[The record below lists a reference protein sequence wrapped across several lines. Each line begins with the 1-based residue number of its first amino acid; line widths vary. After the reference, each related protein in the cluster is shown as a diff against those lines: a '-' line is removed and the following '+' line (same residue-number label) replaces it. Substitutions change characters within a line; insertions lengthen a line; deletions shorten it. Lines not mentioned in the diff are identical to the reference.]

1 MVAKIL
7 TYYQETDRGQSAITD
22 AEELRDNAS
31 RPKILEEPLAN
42 GDTGEHSA
50 AEDVVGQ
57 AALAEISGG
66 SDTDISRPGSV
77 DQAKERL
84 GRHIRS
90 NSVKKPASFKAVSV
104 TKNFLAKSA
113 VSTPSV
119 RPGDKGN
126 ELHKLNYSFC

>member
-1 MVAKIL
+1 VVAKIL
-7 TYYQETDRGQSAITD
+7 NYYQETNRGQSAIID
-22 AEELRDNAS
+22 AEELRDSAS

-50 AEDVVGQ
+50 AEDMVGQ
-57 AALAEISGG
+57 VALAE
-66 SDTDISRPGSV
+66 ISRPGSV
-77 DQAKERL
+77 DQAKERP

-126 ELHKLNYSFC
+126 ELRKLNYSFC

>member
-7 TYYQETDRGQSAITD
+7 NYYQETNRRQSEIID
-22 AEELRDNAS
+22 AEEPRDSAS
-31 RPKILEEPLAN
+31 RPKTLEEPLAN

-50 AEDVVGQ
+50 AEDMVGQ

-77 DQAKERL
+77 DQAKERP

-126 ELHKLNYSFC
+126 ELRKLNYSFC